1 LALMAFSLRLFDRAD
16 RVFVWMGGVVLMSA
30 VNYGLSAITL
40 WTTYLS
46 YQLPTMLREDFLS
59 PLIAAGWVMVWWV
72 WFRLHRPPWIPRA
85 VDVLTVMLM
94 IANMISGSLFSAF
107 VSQKVAAAFVPISL
121 GVQLLFFALLLWVVV
136 LGIRKKGVEGWIALP
151 TVLLR
156 GIGQFQRE
164 HSTLH
169 FQSSGTPIGLEISI
183 AQIANLL
190 LAVVVGWLLLR
201 RLLMSLREQRLMAED
216 INLRLVQSGQEQL
229 QMALDVKQAQEVQLV
244 ILPEAR
250 TVLPGLVIESEYRP
264 ARAVGGDFF
273 QIVPRPLDGSLL
285 IVAGDVTGKGLKA
298 SMMVAFLVG
307 SIRSTVDW
315 SADPSAVLKALNHRL
330 MGRGDAQAT
339 CLALRI
345 GADGNVLLANAGH
358 IPPYLNG
365 EPLAMEGA
373 LPLGMTSDLDLSVM
387 RFKLA
392 VGDRLVLMS
401 DGIVEAQDV
410 AGNLFGFDR
419 AHDLLRKAKTA
430 AELAIA
436 AQNFGQEDDISVISV
451 TRTAVSKPAV
461 A

>member
-1 LALMAFSLRLFDRAD
+1 
-16 RVFVWMGGVVLMSA
+16 
-30 VNYGLSAITL
+30 
-40 WTTYLS
+40 
-46 YQLPTMLREDFLS
+46 
-59 PLIAAGWVMVWWV
+59 
-72 WFRLHRPPWIPRA
+72 
-85 VDVLTVMLM
+85 
-94 IANMISGSLFSAF
+94 
-107 VSQKVAAAFVPISL
+107 
-121 GVQLLFFALLLWVVV
+121 
-136 LGIRKKGVEGWIALP
+136 
-151 TVLLR
+151 
-156 GIGQFQRE
+156 
-164 HSTLH
+164 
-169 FQSSGTPIGLEISI
+169 
-183 AQIANLL
+183 
-190 LAVVVGWLLLR
+190 
-201 RLLMSLREQRLMAED
+201 
-216 INLRLVQSGQEQL
+216 
-229 QMALDVKQAQEVQLV
+229 
-244 ILPEAR
+244 
-250 TVLPGLVIESEYRP
+250 
-264 ARAVGGDFF
+264 
-273 QIVPRPLDGSLL
+273 
-285 IVAGDVTGKGLKA
+285 
-298 SMMVAFLVG
+298 
-307 SIRSTVDW
+307 
-315 SADPSAVLKALNHRL
+315 